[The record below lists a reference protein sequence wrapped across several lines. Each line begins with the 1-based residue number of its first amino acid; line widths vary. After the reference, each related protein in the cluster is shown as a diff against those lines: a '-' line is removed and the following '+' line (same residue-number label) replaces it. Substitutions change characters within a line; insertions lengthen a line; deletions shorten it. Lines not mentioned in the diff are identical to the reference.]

1 MVASLPT
8 ITVVQPSADAGK
20 RTRTQKT
27 IPFMTV
33 IGLEAS
39 NKFYNE
45 LIFMKKKKTNHK
57 GQTPLFETCCHL
69 SLSETALIRQEWK
82 KSTTTQSRLSYPSLL
97 VATIHVLA
105 SMCKETHQVY
115 IYIFF

>member
-45 LIFMKKKKTNHK
+45 LIFMKKKKRFFPFSNVLFF
-57 GQTPLFETCCHL
+57 PLNPKDSKVSFIHSFIRETQLHPHL
-69 SLSETALIRQEWK
+69 FCPR
-82 KSTTTQSRLSYPSLL
+82 
-97 VATIHVLA
+97 
-105 SMCKETHQVY
+105 
-115 IYIFF
+115 